1 MAHTKD
7 LWWRTLKAPDGTKE
21 RVKTTRHGKGKR
33 YLAVWADPNGREK
46 SRAFTKKGDADRHAA
61 AMETDRVRGDYMDPN
76 AGKVLFGELADRWFR
91 SLVVD
96 PASEIHYRGV
106 HKRHVGPVFDRRSVK
121 SIKPSDIAAL
131 VREVH
136 QRYSAS
142 TASSALLVVRGVL
155 EIAEADGSIRKN
167 PARSKIVRQPKAQNR
182 DVEVWADSTI
192 TDLVAAHPE
201 HLRPV
206 PVVGAGCG
214 MRQGEIF
221 GLALEDIDFRGEVLH
236 VRRQIKKLGE
246 SYVYGLPKNDK
257 TRTVP
262 LPGWVARS
270 LRAHL
275 EAQPPAPYTLP
286 WEKPDGPPHTVS
298 LLFLWSDGGHI
309 KARSYS
315 ELVWKRALAQAGVI
329 PKPDQDKR
337 GRNRYKT
344 TRREGLHQLRHYYA
358 SIQLDAGVSV
368 VALASYLGHDP
379 KVTLSIYGHMLPSS
393 DGRARKAIDDRL
405 DRGSRTSDG
414 T

>member
-7 LWWRTLKAPDGTKE
+7 LWWRTVKRPDGTKE

-33 YLAVWADPNGREK
+33 YLAVWHDPNDREK
-46 SRAFTKKGDADRHAA
+46 SRAFTKKGDADRHGA
-61 AMETDRVRGDYMDPN
+61 AMETDRARGDYMDPS
-76 AGKVLFGELADRWFR
+76 AGKILFGELAERWFR

-106 HKRHVGPVFDRRSVK
+106 HKRHVEPTFGRRSVK
-121 SIKPSDIAAL
+121 SIKPSDIAAR
-131 VREVH
+131 VREVNE
-136 QRYSAS
+136 RYSAS
-142 TASSALLVVRGVL
+142 TAASTLLVIRGVL
-155 EIAEADGSIRKN
+155 EIAEADGSIKKN
-167 PARSKIVRQPKAQNR
+167 PARSKIVRQPKAQSR
-182 DVEVWADSTI
+182 DVEVWPDDTV
-192 TDLVAAHPE
+192 TDLVAAHSE
-201 HLRPV
+201 DLRPI

-221 GLALEDIDFRGEVLH
+221 ALALEDVDFEGEVLH
-236 VRRQIKKLGE
+236 VRRQVKKLGE
-246 SYVYGLPKNDK
+246 HYVFALPKNDK

-262 LPGWVARS
+262 LPEWVART
-270 LRAHL
+270 LRDHM
-275 EAQPPAPYTLP
+275 ERNPPEPYTLP
-286 WEKPDGPPHTVS
+286 WERPGGSPCTVR
-298 LLFLWSDGGHI
+298 LLFRWSYGGHL
-309 KARSYS
+309 KARNYS
-315 ELVWKRALAQAGVI
+315 EVVWKPALAEVGVI
-329 PKPDQDKR
+329 PEPTTDKR
-337 GRNRYKT
+337 GRKRYKT

-405 DRGSRTSDG
+405 NRGSRPSAG